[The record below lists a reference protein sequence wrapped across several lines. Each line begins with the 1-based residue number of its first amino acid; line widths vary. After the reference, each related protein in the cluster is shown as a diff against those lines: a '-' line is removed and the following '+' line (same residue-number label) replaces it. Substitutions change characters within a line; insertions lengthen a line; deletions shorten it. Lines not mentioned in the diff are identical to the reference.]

1 MQRHK
6 TIKKVTDDIHRHNFN
21 TAVSTL
27 MEYVN
32 YLYKEKATAED
43 IVTLA
48 KLIKPFAPHLA
59 CEMLEK
65 MESDDIWPVWD
76 EKYLTTETVEVVVQV
91 NGKLRAK
98 ISVAAED
105 LENQEKIEELALA
118 EDNVKKFISGEVK
131 KIIFVKQAKLVN
143 IVA

>member
-1 MQRHK
+1 
-6 TIKKVTDDIHRHNFN
+6 
-21 TAVSTL
+21 

-76 EKYLTTETVEVVVQV
+76 EKYLATETVEVVVQV

-118 EDNVKKFISGEVK
+118 EDNVKKFTSDGIK